1 MADDARFDA
10 VADNFIY
17 IHRALS
23 HDLAGI
29 LEGGVESFRR
39 DFPRFARILDKH
51 SELEERLFFPA
62 LEERAPGATART
74 HAPHQ
79 EIDGRLRELD
89 KLASESAEGLPGS
102 RLRESLV
109 SLQERLDAHLAE
121 EQRVVMPE
129 MMRHFSAEE
138 LWALDARIMEFCSP
152 EFMQEMMPWW
162 FLHMDAEDRAA
173 VARNM
178 LGGIDPALL
187 PVLCQWIADGLGEEA
202 WQELA
207 ERVPALVEAPPA

>member
-1 MADDARFDA
+1 MPDDARFDA

-17 IHRALS
+17 IHRALC
-23 HDLAGI
+23 HDLSGI
-29 LEGGVESFRR
+29 REGGVLAFRS

-51 SELEERLFFPA
+51 TELEEQLFFPA
-62 LEERAPGATART
+62 LELRAPGSVDVTR
-74 HAPHQ
+74 APHR
-79 EIDGRLRELD
+79 EIEEQARGLEARVGDVD
-89 KLASESAEGLPGS
+89 ASESRILEDLKAFEETLG
-102 RLRESLV
+102 E
-109 SLQERLDAHLAE
+109 HLAE

-162 FLHMDAEDRAA
+162 FLHMNADDRVA

-178 LGGIDPALL
+178 LGGVDASVLPA
-187 PVLCQWIADGLGEEA
+187 LCQWISDGLAAEE
-202 WQELA
+202 WKQLA
-207 ERVPALVEAPPA
+207 ERVPELLQSSPAS